1 MATNAPSPTARR
13 DLASRTSD
21 DLEITLWWDPR
32 INAIAVSVWDWK
44 RDTHFE
50 LAVGSD
56 RAMDV
61 FYHPF
66 AYASRRE
73 LDDAMAGAL

>member
-1 MATNAPSPTARR
+1 
-13 DLASRTSD
+13 
-21 DLEITLWWDPR
+21 LWWDPR

-44 RDTHFE
+44 RDIHFE

-56 RAMDV
+56 PAMDV

-66 AYASRRE
+66 AYASHRK

>member
-1 MATNAPSPTARR
+1 MVANAPSPTARR
-13 DLASRTSD
+13 ELASRTSD
-21 DLEITLWWDPR
+21 DLEVTLWWDPR

>member
-1 MATNAPSPTARR
+1 MAANAHSPTARR
-13 DLASRTSD
+13 ELASRTSD
-21 DLEITLWWDPR
+21 DLEVTLWWDPR

-50 LAVGSD
+50 LPIGSD
-56 RAMDV
+56 RALDV
-61 FYHPF
+61 FHHPF
-66 AYASRRE
+66 AYASHRE